1 MDWRKQ
7 SKACTLS
14 SFGCY
19 HLLLSTKIHQYSL
32 QYELLNLTL
41 ETCMTMSG
49 YVTEGCS
56 ILLIEGCSIL
66 LIEGCSILLI
76 EGCSILL
83 IMNTSMRDVGV
94 LISAWYARGIVV
106 YVRKHPRHLKLT
118 TMFSIGTEWPR
129 LFFFEIPSSAGE
141 SRVVTIGRNV
151 TV

>member
-32 QYELLNLTL
+32 QYELLDLTL
-41 ETCMTMSG
+41 ETGMKMSG
-49 YVTEGCS
+49 YVTEC
-56 ILLIEGCSIL
+56 
-66 LIEGCSILLI
+66 CSILLI

-129 LFFFEIPSSAGE
+129 LFFFEILSSAGE

>member
-32 QYELLNLTL
+32 QYELLDLTL

-49 YVTEGCS
+49 YVT
-56 ILLIEGCSIL
+56 
-66 LIEGCSILLI
+66 EGCSILLI

-129 LFFFEIPSSAGE
+129 LFFFEILSSAGE